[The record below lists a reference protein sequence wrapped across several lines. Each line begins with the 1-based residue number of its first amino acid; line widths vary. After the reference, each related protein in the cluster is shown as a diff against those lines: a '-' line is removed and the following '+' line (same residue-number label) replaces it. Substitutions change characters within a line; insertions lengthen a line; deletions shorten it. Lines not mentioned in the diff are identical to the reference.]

1 MRKGDNIRE
10 RADGRFEARYIKG
23 HNENG
28 KAIYGYCYGKTREE
42 AAEKREWQLR
52 KNNKIT
58 GPRLMTLLILGAGS
72 HGHEVYEIAEEMRC
86 FSKISY
92 LDDFK
97 KNSEIVGKCSDLESF
112 TNEYTMA
119 IPAIGSG
126 ELRKKWT
133 QAIIKAGY
141 VIPTLIDPTAVVSKT
156 ANIGYATVVGSMAAI
171 NAGAHIGNGCIVS
184 SGAIISRDAMMEDWQ
199 FINSGE
205 TLLKKKL
212 TKTKECEE
220 QNE

>member
-23 HNENG
+23 HDENG

-52 KNNKIT
+52 KYNKNT
-58 GPRLMTLLILGAGS
+58 GPRLMNLLILGAGS
-72 HGHEVYEIAEEMRC
+72 HGHEVREIAEGMRC
-86 FSKISY
+86 FSKIRF
-92 LDDFK
+92 LDDFAK
-97 KNSEIVGKCSDLESF
+97 TTEVIGKCSDLEKF
-112 TNEYTMA
+112 TIEYTMA
-119 IPAIGSG
+119 IPAVGSG
-126 ELRKKWT
+126 ALRKKWT
-133 QAIIKAGY
+133 EAIIKAGY

-156 ANIGYATVVGSMAAI
+156 ASIGYATVVGSMAAI

-184 SGAIISRDAMMEDWQ
+184 SGAIIARDATMEDWQ

-205 TLLKKKL
+205 TLLKGGTNKDDGV
-212 TKTKECEE
+212 
-220 QNE
+220 